1 MELYT
6 QQLERWGFLVCR
18 FNREGDLLIS
28 CAKDLS
34 ASLWRSEDGLRIGT
48 FEGHKGTIWTCD
60 ITCESPCR
68 ACSAKLA
75 AWSVGMCRSL
85 TH

>member
-1 MELYT
+1 MLC
-6 QQLERWGFLVCR
+6 GR

-34 ASLWRSEDGLRIGT
+34 ASLWRSEDGLRLGT

-60 ITCESPCR
+60 ITCELLFSKWSR
-68 ACSAKLA
+68 ACRF
-75 AWSVGMCRSL
+75 GR
-85 TH
+85 

>member
-1 MELYT
+1 MLAPCNVLTNGTLTLY
-6 QQLERWGFLVCR
+6 R

-60 ITCESPCR
+60 ITCESER
-68 ACSAKLA
+68 
-75 AWSVGMCRSL
+75 
-85 TH
+85 HH